1 MRESSRPMV
10 FFVISRSMVFLLK
23 VVDRK
28 YDVAMFHSSIHP
40 FDQIL
45 KIYTQWSLIN
55 CLIKFNDWCHL
66 QLVTSFDAFARK
78 ANLAHE
84 IYDVCEHLL
93 SWKKQQSFDLTLIS
107 SSLLLIICCQYIYL
121 WISTSYKYVIQET
134 SVITFCFSKQH
145 PRINFVK
152 RVDQT
157 FHRSKKQ
164 SIDYFVQYLPVT
176 AMKFDRQLRLD
187 SIEYPPF
194 YLPQDI
200 FMELLFLEI

>member
-1 MRESSRPMV
+1 MIDATCSYLLPSMPSREKQTSPM
-10 FFVISRSMVFLLK
+10 
-23 VVDRK
+23 K
-28 YDVAMFHSSIHP
+28 YMMCV
-40 FDQIL
+40 
-45 KIYTQWSLIN
+45 K
-55 CLIKFNDWCHL
+55 
-66 QLVTSFDAFARK
+66 
-78 ANLAHE
+78 
-84 IYDVCEHLL
+84 HLL
-93 SWKKQQSFDLTLIS
+93 SWKKQQSFDLTLVS

-145 PRINFVK
+145 PRINFAK

-164 SIDYFVQYLPVT
+164 SIDYFAQFLPVT

-194 YLPQDI
+194 YLPQDYR
-200 FMELLFLEI
+200 LKSSSWNYYLEKSLVDIKDTARLYDV